1 MSLYEDYNY
10 LLEGGFKLNKLNNRK
25 YGYYYSRKDTNIE
38 LLIFIKNSLKY
49 YLKNQFNIGCINN
62 ICPDETYIITQN
74 DKIIIKIIDKI
85 SHKNIKN
92 VPYKKKEYE
101 MMFSNINNFKLE
113 YGIIINNNNIKIEK
127 NFKEILASYDI
138 EIFNINNEYHYD
150 NIDKWLDKH

>member
-25 YGYYYSRKDTNIE
+25 YGYYYSRNDTNIE

-49 YLKNQFNIGCINN
+49 YLKNQFNIRCINN

-101 MMFSNINNFKLE
+101 MMFSYINNFKLE